1 MLPNPTVIDCGESL
15 GTDPWMLHMLPARG
29 RPYNSGSAYISVNCI
44 HLLYIFAITSV
55 STFSDP
61 TALESPSNHF

>member
-1 MLPNPTVIDCGESL
+1 M
-15 GTDPWMLHMLPARG
+15 DPWMLHMLPARS